1 STYEQWGNQINTDL
15 DYLVKQYNKMRPKS
29 ELSVLIEKDLYDFAS
44 YVVIALGKFKM
55 LTHSVFEKE
64 PLYVN
69 VPDPSRSED
78 TASDMNNN
86 IHDNQHAN
94 LFEEASIPKD
104 EHSQTLQQI
113 NHLQSKLRS
122 TPLKVVDRK
131 GISSKIEK
139 LNEKLN
145 PKFQESVNDQVSSTN
160 AQSCQNQR
168 HKAVSF

>member
-1 STYEQWGNQINTDL
+1 
-15 DYLVKQYNKMRPKS
+15 
-29 ELSVLIEKDLYDFAS
+29 
-44 YVVIALGKFKM
+44 M
-55 LTHSVFEKE
+55 LTYSVFEKE

-86 IHDNQHAN
+86 IHDNQHGH

-168 HKAVSF
+168 HKAVSLEKPIFEIFNAKEQEIIRVNSDFKFIGNVASHEVKTKVSTRWC